1 MRATTAR
8 RVASWLIDGLLAWTV
23 YLLLSAALGSE
34 PLELD
39 VFYLCG
45 FVLTRKLVAS
55 LVITPGERFLS
66 IGIHGNVPPSIV
78 DCEDLFSL
86 TLAMTLLVVGC
97 RLLTQSVEGVPALPL
112 LGMDHETSSRPLLG
126 ATLVLLAW
134 ALFKGHG
141 SARIFGLPLSLL
153 AMMSLMNAD
162 TAFHTWATDVLE
174 SGRREL
180 GAGISAS
187 ESEMFA
193 EVWRNALIGLAGFAA
208 FVLLT
213 PVARRRS

>member
-23 YLLLSAALGSE
+23 LRLLCAALGSE
-34 PLELD
+34 LPELD
-39 VFYLCG
+39 ILYLCG
-45 FVLTRKLVAS
+45 FVLSRKFVAS
-55 LVITPGERFLS
+55 LAITPGERLLS
-66 IGIHGNVPPSIV
+66 IGLHENVPPSIV
-78 DCEDLFSL
+78 DREDLFSL
-86 TLAMTLLVVGC
+86 TLATTLLIIGC

-126 ATLVLLAW
+126 ASLVLLAW

-141 SARIFGLPLSLL
+141 SARVFGLPLSLL
-153 AMMSLMNAD
+153 AIMSLMNAD
-162 TAFHTWATDVLE
+162 AAFHAWATDVLE

-180 GAGISAS
+180 GAGISTS

-208 FVLLT
+208 FVLVT